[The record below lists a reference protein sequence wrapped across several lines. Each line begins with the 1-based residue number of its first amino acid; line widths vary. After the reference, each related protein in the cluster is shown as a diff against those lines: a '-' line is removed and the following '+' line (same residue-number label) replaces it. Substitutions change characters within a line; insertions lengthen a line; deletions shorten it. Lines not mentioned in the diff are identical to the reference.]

1 MRISKILNAD
11 IDTIPGVLEKPLTR
25 LDSDSVAKLV
35 IYMQQF
41 PEYVERMQEL
51 QKYALMVVT
60 RKGVVTFDFDTL
72 YANTKTD
79 TYKEIKRISEDPK
92 LTDQQKLLMMN
103 EKYKD
108 YINEVKESIRD
119 DVKKDIKLANRVK
132 IDSITAMVAP
142 SLIVSGVDEKPVI
155 TKGTLINGS

>member
-108 YINEVKESIRD
+108 YINEVKES
-119 DVKKDIKLANRVK
+119 L
-132 IDSITAMVAP
+132 S
-142 SLIVSGVDEKPVI
+142 
-155 TKGTLINGS
+155 